1 MTKNL
6 ITNVDPF
13 SEMILEDDYNTAEV
27 SMENSETIDKVKG
40 TEHQY
45 ADPLSLDEVRWF
57 YCVNKRWTEFCGYDS
72 LRIEQVWRNRSE
84 NADSNNC
91 ENNKLQTA
99 ERIVVRGGMYD
110 VDLDKMKCLSIYW
123 PGEEWEIMRGTWFYD
138 SSWIPLET
146 EHSERIE
153 EVHLRTFQHQKL
165 TQSNSEP
172 ELGATSHAFKVLHTE
187 HFPAFHV
194 DWLAI
199 NDVTLYSEYTPS
211 KLMRS
216 VTSKFGFTKSTG
228 YQLRR
233 GYKVRA
239 TMDDKPNDIDHL
251 VFVVHGIGQKRDT
264 GKIIRNTA
272 AFRECVEWL
281 LPRYFPKF
289 TQRVEFFPVEWRSS
303 LKLDGD
309 IVDAITPYSVL
320 SIRNL
325 LNTSAMD
332 ILYYTSP
339 LYGGEVR
346 KGLQQELNRLY
357 SMFINRHPGWN
368 GKVSILAHSL
378 GCVIVY
384 DIVTGWTGYD
394 TQVSFSLSSCEGLQF
409 SIENL
414 FCLGSPL
421 SVFLALRTRAPSNR
435 LEVMPEKL
443 CKRFYNIFHWS
454 DPVAYRMEPLLE
466 KVYSKIEPVLIPSY
480 GGQQPF
486 NNQQQTEEQEVEGTE
501 MEDERS
507 NDEFVNEQLEQVS
520 AEADVDKQNISL
532 QDVDKNDSSSDSTNR
547 NAEKGWSLWSIV
559 RGGWIA
565 KDGTSSPTPEMNS
578 SCHPHEEL
586 NHRLDYVLRPSGL
599 GRNYLTTLTSHT
611 GYWNNYDVAYF
622 VMTKLFPN
630 LEM

>member
-1 MTKNL
+1 
-6 ITNVDPF
+6 
-13 SEMILEDDYNTAEV
+13 
-27 SMENSETIDKVKG
+27 MENSETIDKVKG

-532 QDVDKNDSSSDSTNR
+532 QDFCADVDKNDSSSDSTNR